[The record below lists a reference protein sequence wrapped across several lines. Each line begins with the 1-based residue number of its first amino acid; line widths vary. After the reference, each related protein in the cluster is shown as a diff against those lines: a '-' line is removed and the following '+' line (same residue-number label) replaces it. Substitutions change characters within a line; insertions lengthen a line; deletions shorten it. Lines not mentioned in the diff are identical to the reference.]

1 MTRSSRTALVVAGV
15 LVALLV
21 AGVLS
26 QFASDSPDGL
36 ERVADDHGIS
46 DSARENPT
54 ADGPL
59 AGYEADGVGDSRV
72 SGAVAGGVGVLVVLG
87 VTGGV
92 VLLVRRRSASPGP
105 RDDERV
111 S

>member
-1 MTRSSRTALVVAGV
+1 MTRPSRTVLAVAGV
-15 LVALLV
+15 LVALLI

-36 ERVADDHGIS
+36 ERVADDQGIS
-46 DSARENPT
+46 DSARENPA

-59 AGYEADGVGDSRV
+59 AGYGVDGVGDSRL
-72 SGAVAGGVGVLVVLG
+72 SGAVAGVAGVLVVLG

-92 VLLVRRRSASPGP
+92 VLLVRRRSASPDP

-111 S
+111 G